1 MIRKAMRTAQNY
13 APWLRE
19 PKNLAYHSVR
29 QTLGLVHDRDFRFI
43 ARLPARHDDLF
54 LDIGANRGQSI
65 LSMRHYR
72 PDVPIVSF
80 EPDPAMFRWLV
91 RRFGSRTGL
100 RLINVGLGETE
111 GARVLHTPT
120 YRGFAYDGL
129 ATFSRETASLYLSDK
144 TLFGFDPER
153 LAIAE
158 QICLTR
164 PLDSFNLRPTLIKI
178 DVEGC
183 EHEVLQGAVETLRT
197 HTPVLLI
204 ERFYD
209 NPSVTD
215 LLDKLGYVEVRLRSG
230 SFEAGATTRENMIC
244 MTLATLT
251 SVRASGAQPRS
262 GRKI

>member
-19 PKNLAYHSVR
+19 TKNLAYHSVR
-29 QTLGLVHDRDFRFI
+29 QTFGLVHDRDFRFI
-43 ARLPARHDDLF
+43 ARLPVRTDDLF

-91 RRFGSRTGL
+91 RRFGGRTGL

-144 TLFGFDPER
+144 TVFGFDPAR

-158 QICLTR
+158 QVCVTR
-164 PLDSFNLRPTLIKI
+164 PLDTFNLRPTLIKI

-183 EHEVLQGAVETLRT
+183 EHEVLRGALETLRI

-209 NPSVTD
+209 NPAVAD
-215 LLDKLGYVEVRLRSG
+215 VLDRLGYVEVRVG
-230 SFEAGATTRENMIC
+230 KTGFETGATTRENMIC
-244 MTLATLT
+244 MTPASLA
-251 SVRASGAQPRS
+251 SIRASGAQPQS
-262 GRKI
+262 GQTI